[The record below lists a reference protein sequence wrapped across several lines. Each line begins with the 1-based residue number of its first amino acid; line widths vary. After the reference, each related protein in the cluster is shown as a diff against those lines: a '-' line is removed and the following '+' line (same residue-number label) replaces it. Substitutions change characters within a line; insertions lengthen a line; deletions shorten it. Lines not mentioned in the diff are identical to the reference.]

1 MSSRATSSILG
12 FASLVGALLLSGC
25 VDWSG
30 DVARYQRALG
40 GAEPAT
46 QPSAFDPAAPL
57 PLARALQLA
66 NADNEAIASRGED
79 YIQALAE
86 KMRESGTF
94 LPTLTVEPSYT
105 LSRSNGISLP
115 GDGGPA
121 SVNSNSNQFSVPF
134 NASATGSLSNV
145 SSVQAADRTAE
156 QRALLLLDERETI
169 LLEVVQSYYTAL
181 KDERQSAVY
190 EHGVRLKVEKVRDQQ
205 ARLKLGNVRPLD
217 LAQSQS
223 DLADTQASLIQSQTD
238 AANARSALARL
249 MAVPA
254 VRGVLTDRFDP
265 PPELVSLD
273 RWQQQAAGT
282 RQDLLAA
289 ARNSQSARF
298 SVDAAIREYFPS
310 VSLNFQVLLYN
321 DPSSPTT
328 WSNVLSANIPLFSAL
343 SIEAGVRKAWSVYRQ
358 ALLNESQT
366 RRQVTDDVNE
376 NYQNLIGSRL
386 QVAKLEIEVRASK
399 RAYDLSERSYQLGSV
414 SNIDRLTVQD
424 DLLAAELNLVAGE
437 LNAKRYYLALLRAA
451 GDLSAVLHDPVA
463 IAAR

>member
-1 MSSRATSSILG
+1 MSSRATASILR
-12 FASLVGALLLSGC
+12 FASVVAALLLGGC
-25 VDWSG
+25 VNWSG
-30 DVARYQRALG
+30 DVARYQQVLG
-40 GAEPAT
+40 GAQPAT

-105 LSRSNGISLP
+105 LSQSNGISLP
-115 GDGGPA
+115 GAGGAA
-121 SVNSNSNQFSVPF
+121 SVSSRNQFSVPF

-145 SSVQAADRTAE
+145 SNIQAADRTAE

-169 LLEVVQSYYTAL
+169 LLDVVQSYYAAL
-181 KDERQSAVY
+181 KDERQADVY
-190 EHGVRLKVEKVRDQQ
+190 EHSVELKTEKVRDQQ
-205 ARLKLGNVRPLD
+205 ARLKLENVRPLD

-223 DLADTQASLIQSQTD
+223 DLASTQASLIQSQTD

-254 VRGVLTDRFDP
+254 VRGALTDRFDP
-265 PPELVSLD
+265 PPDLVSLD
-273 RWQQQAAGT
+273 CWQQQAAGA

-321 DPSSPTT
+321 NPSSPTT

-343 SIEAGVRKAWSVYRQ
+343 SIEADVRKAWSVYRE

-376 NYQNLIGSRL
+376 NYQFLTGSRL
-386 QVAKLEIEVRASK
+386 QIAKLQIQVRASE

-414 SNIDRLTVQD
+414 SNIDRLTEQD
-424 DLLAAELNLVAGE
+424 DLLAAQLNLVTGE
-437 LNAKRYYLALLRAA
+437 FDAKRYYLALLRAA
-451 GDLSAVLHDPVA
+451 GNLSAALNDPVA
-463 IAAR
+463 TTAR

>member
-1 MSSRATSSILG
+1 MSNRATASILG
-12 FASLVGALLLSGC
+12 FASVVAALLLCGC
-25 VDWSG
+25 ANWSG
-30 DVARYQRALG
+30 DVARYQKVLG
-40 GAEPAT
+40 EARTVT
-46 QPSAFDPAAPL
+46 QPSAFDPSAPL
-57 PLARALQLA
+57 PLARAMQLA

-94 LPTLTVEPSYT
+94 LPTLTLEPSYT
-105 LSRSNGISLP
+105 LSQSNGISFP
-115 GDGGPA
+115 GAGGAA
-121 SVNSNSNQFSVPF
+121 SVSSSNQFSVPF
-134 NASATGSLSNV
+134 NASATGSLSNA
-145 SSVQAADRTAE
+145 SNIQAADRTAE

-169 LLEVVQSYYTAL
+169 LLEVVQSYYAAL
-181 KDERQSAVY
+181 KDERQSGVY
-190 EHGVRLKVEKVRDQQ
+190 EHSMQLKAEKVRDQQ

-223 DLADTQASLIQSQTD
+223 DLAGTQASLIQSQTD

-265 PPELVSLD
+265 PAGLVSLD

-289 ARNSQSARF
+289 ARSSQAARF

-343 SIEAGVRKAWSVYRQ
+343 SIEADVRKAWSVYRQ

-366 RRQVTDDVNE
+366 RRLVTDDVNE
-376 NYQNLIGSRL
+376 NYQNLTGSRL
-386 QVAKLEIEVRASK
+386 QVAKLEIEVRASE

-414 SNIDRLTVQD
+414 SNIDRLTEQD
-424 DLLAAELNLVAGE
+424 NLLAAQLNLVTGE
-437 LNAKRYYLALLRAA
+437 FNAKRYYLALRRAA
-451 GDLSAVLHDPVA
+451 GNLSAALNDPVA